1 MTREDIKK
9 ILGEGAT
16 EEQISNTLNAL
27 HNQTNALNKQISD
40 LKANESK
47 YSDYEQIKSQLDAI
61 NKEKMTEQERIAK
74 DKEETE
80 KNLRESR
87 IIKNKA
93 KAMQLLAGIDIDEQ
107 IIDSIVGEDEASS
120 LAKAQLLV
128 DKFKSVVS
136 DTQKKTQE
144 ELANINVKPNM
155 TNTNPNADNDKMT
168 FEKFGALSAEEQ
180 EKFINEHPDEFN
192 NL

>member
-93 KAMQLLAGIDIDEQ
+93 KAMQLLAGLDIDEQ

>member
-27 HNQTNALNKQISD
+27 HNQTNALNKQISE

-47 YSDYEQIKSQLDAI
+47 YSDYDSLKSQLDAI

-80 KNLRESR
+80 KNLKESR

-93 KAMQLLAGIDIDEQ
+93 KAMQLLAGLDIDEQ

>member
-27 HNQTNALNKQISD
+27 HNQTNALNKQISE

-47 YSDYEQIKSQLDAI
+47 YSDYEQIKSQLEAI

>member
-27 HNQTNALNKQISD
+27 HNQTNALNKQISE

-47 YSDYEQIKSQLDAI
+47 YSDYNELKSQLDAI

>member
-168 FEKFGALSAEEQ
+168 FEKFSSLSAEEQ
-180 EKFINEHPDEFN
+180 EAFINEHPEEFN

>member
-40 LKANESK
+40 LKAIESK

>member
-61 NKEKMTEQERIAK
+61 NKEKMTEQERLAK
-74 DKEETE
+74 DKEEIE
-80 KNLRESR
+80 KNLKESR

-93 KAMQLLAGIDIDEQ
+93 KAMQLLAGLDIDEQ

-128 DKFKSVVS
+128 DKFNSVVS

-144 ELANINVKPNM
+144 DLANINVKPNM
-155 TNTNPNADNDKMT
+155 TNTNPNVGDGAMT
-168 FEKFGALSAEEQ
+168 FEKFGSLSAEEQ
-180 EKFINEHPDEFN
+180 EKFINEHPDEFEK
-192 NL
+192 L

>member
-27 HNQTNALNKQISD
+27 HNQTNALNKQISE

-93 KAMQLLAGIDIDEQ
+93 KVMSVLAGMEIDED
-107 IIDSIVGEDEASS
+107 IIDSIVGEDETSS
-120 LAKAQLLV
+120 LAKAQKLA
-128 DKFKSVVS
+128 DKFNNVIS
-136 DTQKKTQE
+136 DTKKKTE
-144 ELANINVKPNM
+144 EDMANINVKPNM
-155 TNTNPNADNDKMT
+155 TNTNPNADNGKMT

-180 EKFINEHPDEFN
+180 EKFINEHPDEFE

>member
-27 HNQTNALNKQISD
+27 HNQTNALNKQISE

-47 YSDYEQIKSQLDAI
+47 YSDYNELKSQLDAI

-93 KAMQLLAGIDIDEQ
+93 KAMQLLAGLDINEE

-128 DKFKSVVS
+128 DKFNSVVA

-168 FEKFGALSAEEQ
+168 FEKFSSLSAEEQ
-180 EKFINEHPDEFN
+180 EAFINEHPEEFN

>member
-27 HNQTNALNKQISD
+27 HNQTNALNKQISE

-93 KAMQLLAGIDIDEQ
+93 KAMQLLAGLDIDEQ

>member
-128 DKFKSVVS
+128 DKFKCVVS

>member
-27 HNQTNALNKQISD
+27 HNQTNALNKQISE

>member
-136 DTQKKTQE
+136 YTQKKTQE

>member
-27 HNQTNALNKQISD
+27 HNQTNALNKQISE

-47 YSDYEQIKSQLDAI
+47 YSDYEQIKSQLDDI

-155 TNTNPNADNDKMT
+155 TNINPNADNDKMT

>member
-27 HNQTNALNKQISD
+27 HNQTNALNKQISE
-40 LKANESK
+40 LKANESR

-93 KAMQLLAGIDIDEQ
+93 KVMSVLAGMDIDED
-107 IIDSIVGEDEASS
+107 IIDSIVGEDEVSS
-120 LAKAQLLV
+120 LAKAQKLA
-128 DKFKSVVS
+128 DKFNNVIS
-136 DTQKKTQE
+136 DTKKKTE
-144 ELANINVKPNM
+144 EDMANINVKPNM
-155 TNTNPNADNDKMT
+155 TNTNPNADDKMT

>member
-27 HNQTNALNKQISD
+27 HNQTNALNKQISE
-40 LKANESK
+40 LKANESR

-93 KAMQLLAGIDIDEQ
+93 KVMSVLAGMDIDED
-107 IIDSIVGEDEASS
+107 IIDSIVGEDEVSS
-120 LAKAQLLV
+120 LAKAQKLA
-128 DKFKSVVS
+128 DKFNNVIS
-136 DTQKKTQE
+136 DTKKKTE
-144 ELANINVKPNM
+144 EDMANINVKPNM
-155 TNTNPNADNDKMT
+155 TNINPNADDKMT